1 MKEIRELKTKLIS
14 LDEIIPYENNAKEH
28 PDWQIAQIKNSIEQ
42 FGFND
47 PIAVNENMGIIEG
60 HGRYLAAKE
69 LGLKEVPCIILSGMT
84 ADEERAYIIAHNKL
98 TMNTGFD
105 LEVLEY
111 ELNALKIEDF
121 DLSLTG
127 FEDTEIENI
136 LDKDE
141 IDIDDIDEIENY
153 NEGYNI
159 TIVCENL
166 DEAEELNEK
175 LNLNLDLTKQV
186 LKRKYKDLDI

>member
-1 MKEIRELKTKLIS
+1 MKEIRELKTKLIN

-28 PDWQIAQIKNSIEQ
+28 PDWQIAQIKNSIEA

-47 PIAVNENMGIIEG
+47 PIAINEDMGIIEG

-105 LEVLEY
+105 MEKLEY
-111 ELNALKIEDF
+111 ELNALKVEDF

-127 FEDTEIENI
+127 HTDYELQKI
-136 LDKDE
+136 LDHNDLF
-141 IDIDDIDEIENY
+141 D
-153 NEGYNI
+153 NEDYTEEDLKEDYEEPNKN
-159 TIVCENL
+159 IVCPHCGYSADKKEFKS
-166 DEAEELNEK
+166 EGKE
-175 LNLNLDLTKQV
+175 
-186 LKRKYKDLDI
+186 

>member
-1 MKEIRELKTKLIS
+1 MKEIRELKTKLIN

-28 PDWQIAQIKNSIEQ
+28 PDWQIAQIKNSIEA

-84 ADEERAYIIAHNKL
+84 ADEERAYILAHNKL

-111 ELNALKIEDF
+111 ELNALQIEDF

-127 FEDTEIENI
+127 FDDREVEKMLNQNLDVPESYEDKN
-136 LDKDE
+136 KE
-141 IDIDDIDEIENY
+141 IDLEDDEYTEFAHCCHKCGFEFN
-153 NEGYNI
+153 
-159 TIVCENL
+159 
-166 DEAEELNEK
+166 
-175 LNLNLDLTKQV
+175 
-186 LKRKYKDLDI
+186 